1 MKLRF
6 VRLTD
11 WFFGKIIGIGIG
23 IGIGVV
29 CSWSFEF
36 VVLCWVFIFV
46 DGHQQKLFL
55 WTIYKNNFEYFLKR
69 LNIFWK
75 YWRFDIALQTFVF
88 VNTILDA
95 TTFWKIGRTGEIDL
109 KLIHVLALALALNFY
124 EIDLYYVHYNSQF
137 TNFLVSM
144 KIFYVQCKPK
154 KFRFY

>member
-1 MKLRF
+1 MF
-6 VRLTD
+6 D
-11 WFFGKIIGIGIG
+11 WLIFGKIIGIGIG

-36 VVLCWVFIFV
+36 VVLCWVFYFCW
-46 DGHQQKLFL
+46 

-69 LNIFWK
+69 L
-75 YWRFDIALQTFVF
+75 
-88 VNTILDA
+88 
-95 TTFWKIGRTGEIDL
+95 KIWFSTSNFCFREHCFGCHEFLKNWSRTGEIDL